1 MGKPGIMLSEQE
13 ENSLKDPRPLNMLND
28 SENYM
33 GVISYP
39 YQGTGGI
46 TYKHKKQTNKQK
58 MESSITWMSE
68 KESGI
73 TEWGIK
79 ESDITESVITES
91 GITGKTGIR

>member
-46 TYKHKKQTNKQK
+46 TYKHLIYGHYPKTNISYQ
-58 MESSITWMSE
+58 STGPVQPI
-68 KESGI
+68 
-73 TEWGIK
+73 
-79 ESDITESVITES
+79 DI
-91 GITGKTGIR
+91 